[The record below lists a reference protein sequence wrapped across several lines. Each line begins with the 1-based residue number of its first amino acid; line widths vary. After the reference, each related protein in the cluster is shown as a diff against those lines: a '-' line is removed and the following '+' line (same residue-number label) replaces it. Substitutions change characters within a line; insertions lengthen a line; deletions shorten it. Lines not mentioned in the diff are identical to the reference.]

1 MPFDFFTKRLK
12 PSPKVGPKGGPK
24 TNSKVDLPEPESTD
38 KDHLTPV
45 LKTPLDDLHKAKTG
59 GSKKGGC

>member
-12 PSPKVGPKGGPK
+12 LKTGPK

-45 LKTPLDDLHKAKTG
+45 LKTPLDDLHKAKMG
-59 GSKKGGC
+59 GSKKGGR